1 MLSKF
6 SEKEDLYI
14 DINVC
19 TYVCIYMCS
28 RILIK
33 EKRKRK
39 IEWKGFWEWT
49 LWTGNV
55 NQNIAKKF
63 KRINSL
69 D

>member
-1 MLSKF
+1 MKNDFEILDTNHIYIKYKNNCTVLSKF
-6 SEKEDLYI
+6 NEKEDLYI

-39 IEWKGFWEWT
+39 IE
-49 LWTGNV
+49 
-55 NQNIAKKF
+55 
-63 KRINSL
+63 
-69 D
+69 